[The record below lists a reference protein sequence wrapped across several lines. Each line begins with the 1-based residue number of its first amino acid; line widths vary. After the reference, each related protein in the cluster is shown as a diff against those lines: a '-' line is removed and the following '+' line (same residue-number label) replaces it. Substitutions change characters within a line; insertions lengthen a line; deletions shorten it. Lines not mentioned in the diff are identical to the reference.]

1 MRGMKLLAG
10 FSMLLG
16 LIACRGDVSPAKLS
30 GKTSL
35 RLADGSPISQA
46 STDEYNPYL
55 VKMADGYLVLVFG
68 SDRACA
74 GCSAGTHNL
83 FLARS
88 VSVYNDDAKLPTF
101 NAPVAFTVASNPVN
115 DGGRISFAA
124 VRNSAQLRIYL
135 MSSGI
140 IKYADVNTAGA
151 PYNVAAL
158 TSIAHFGLS
167 RTTLLGIDATGS
179 KLVARASG
187 AAQAFYFDPTRNTG
201 AMTKNAVDSSTTS
214 VIQVPANHAG
224 IDDAFFALVN
234 GAAVSATHA
243 ASGAAHTQ
251 LNTTFATAKVTP
263 RFMTVLYAG
272 SKEGTLVALSAA
284 GAGGTLDDLY
294 ILEGTSAGMLW
305 EQQSS
310 KPQSGA
316 ATAPVW
322 VQPQLT
328 ATRVYGQNG
337 LFTCAVVNNNNS
349 GCTSGGGTPNDKSL
363 YRGSRPA
370 ISDDGLYIADQLNN
384 RALFFSGISTTATRV
399 YCQAGSFT
407 TATFGTV
414 PGSQTCR
421 GNPSYGNVS
430 SVFVD
435 SSGVYV
441 NDIEANRVLF
451 FAGANIDAASGLG
464 GRIYG
469 QGGNYTTFAAGTTA
483 QTFTNPDTTTSD
495 IDGIYI
501 SDTNNN
507 RVLFYSGTSTT
518 ATRVYGQNGNF
529 NTNTGSVS
537 ADGLSGPR
545 GVAIAPDGIYIA
557 DNGNNRVLFY
567 PGTSTTATRVY
578 GQSNMTSNTAG
589 GGASSLNWPWGVKYF
604 GGGIYVVDYNNHR
617 VLFFPENSG
626 TATHVWGQ
634 NGSFT
639 ANSANQGGSVSATSL
654 NNPYAVDVDHTGMY
668 VGDNQNHRVVFY
680 PR

>member
-1 MRGMKLLAG
+1 
-10 FSMLLG
+10 
-16 LIACRGDVSPAKLS
+16 
-30 GKTSL
+30 
-35 RLADGSPISQA
+35 
-46 STDEYNPYL
+46 
-55 VKMADGYLVLVFG
+55 
-68 SDRACA
+68 
-74 GCSAGTHNL
+74 
-83 FLARS
+83 
-88 VSVYNDDAKLPTF
+88 
-101 NAPVAFTVASNPVN
+101 
-115 DGGRISFAA
+115 
-124 VRNSAQLRIYL
+124 
-135 MSSGI
+135 
-140 IKYADVNTAGA
+140 
-151 PYNVAAL
+151 
-158 TSIAHFGLS
+158 
-167 RTTLLGIDATGS
+167 
-179 KLVARASG
+179 
-187 AAQAFYFDPTRNTG
+187 
-201 AMTKNAVDSSTTS
+201 
-214 VIQVPANHAG
+214 
-224 IDDAFFALVN
+224 
-234 GAAVSATHA
+234 
-243 ASGAAHTQ
+243 
-251 LNTTFATAKVTP
+251 
-263 RFMTVLYAG
+263 MTVLYAG

-421 GNPSYGNVS
+421 GNASYGNVS

-495 IDGIYI
+495 I
-501 SDTNNN
+501 
-507 RVLFYSGTSTT
+507 
-518 ATRVYGQNGNF
+518 
-529 NTNTGSVS
+529 
-537 ADGLSGPR
+537 
-545 GVAIAPDGIYIA
+545 DGIYIA

>member
-1 MRGMKLLAG
+1 
-10 FSMLLG
+10 
-16 LIACRGDVSPAKLS
+16 
-30 GKTSL
+30 
-35 RLADGSPISQA
+35 
-46 STDEYNPYL
+46 
-55 VKMADGYLVLVFG
+55 
-68 SDRACA
+68 
-74 GCSAGTHNL
+74 
-83 FLARS
+83 
-88 VSVYNDDAKLPTF
+88 
-101 NAPVAFTVASNPVN
+101 
-115 DGGRISFAA
+115 
-124 VRNSAQLRIYL
+124 
-135 MSSGI
+135 
-140 IKYADVNTAGA
+140 
-151 PYNVAAL
+151 
-158 TSIAHFGLS
+158 
-167 RTTLLGIDATGS
+167 
-179 KLVARASG
+179 
-187 AAQAFYFDPTRNTG
+187 
-201 AMTKNAVDSSTTS
+201 
-214 VIQVPANHAG
+214 
-224 IDDAFFALVN
+224 
-234 GAAVSATHA
+234 
-243 ASGAAHTQ
+243 SGAAHTQ

-384 RALFFSGISTTATRV
+384 RALFFPGISTTATRV

-501 SDTNNN
+501 SNTNNN

-518 ATRVYGQNGNF
+518 ATRIFGQNGNF